1 MFTGIIT
8 EVGEVARFARGGG
21 GGRLRVKAGKVAA
34 ALAAGDS
41 VAVEGACLTAA
52 AVEGEYFEADV
63 SGETAKTTTIA
74 GMKAGDAVNLELAAA
89 LGAPLGG
96 HLVQG
101 HVDGVG
107 TVKELA
113 PCGDGYTLRVAVP
126 RGIGRYVV
134 EKGSVA
140 VAGIS
145 LTAVEVADGEFGAA
159 IIPYTY
165 HNTTL
170 KHRRPGDR
178 VNVEVDLIAKYVER
192 FVGSSR
198 GGLSAERLTEL
209 GYGG

>member
-8 EVGEVARFARGGG
+8 EVGEVARIAVGGA
-21 GGRLRVKAGKVAA
+21 GGRVKIRAAKVAA
-34 ALAAGDS
+34 ALAVGDS

-52 AVEGEYFEADV
+52 AVDGECFEADV
-63 SGETAKTTTIA
+63 SRETAKTTTLA
-74 GMKAGDAVNLELAAA
+74 GTKSGDAVNLELATPM
-89 LGAPLGG
+89 GAPLGG

-107 TVKELA
+107 TIKELA

-126 RGIGRYVV
+126 ADISRYVV
-134 EKGSVA
+134 EKGPVA

-145 LTAVEVADGEFGAA
+145 LTAVAVGDGEFGAA
-159 IIPYTY
+159 VIPHTY
-165 HNTTL
+165 RNTTL
-170 KHRRPGDR
+170 RYRRPGDR
-178 VNVEVDLIAKYVER
+178 VNIEVDLIAKYVER

-198 GGLSAERLTEL
+198 GGLSAERLAEL